1 MTIKYTLSAKTQSDK
16 PVFSELEKGL
26 HAIPYEDFIYCDTD
40 SIKCIGEHQEAF
52 KRLNEQ
58 YINEDRSAL
67 DPAGRRHYLGIFEYE
82 GEYKTFKTLGA
93 KKYAYEDEKGLHVTI
108 SGVNKKL
115 GAQELGSIENF
126 KPGFIFRK
134 AGGTES
140 RYNDDPEI
148 KEVTIQGHK
157 LKITSNVAI
166 IPSTYHLGITAEYS
180 QLLRFLSSTDIRL
193 SLHYER

>member
-1 MTIKYTLSAKTQSDK
+1 MI
-16 PVFSELEKGL
+16 
-26 HAIPYEDFIYCDTD
+26 
-40 SIKCIGEHQEAF
+40 
-52 KRLNEQ
+52 
-58 YINEDRSAL
+58 
-67 DPAGRRHYLGIFEYE
+67 
-82 GEYKTFKTLGA
+82 
-93 KKYAYEDEKGLHVTI
+93 
-108 SGVNKKL
+108 NKKL

-157 LKITSNVAI
+157 LRITSNVAI